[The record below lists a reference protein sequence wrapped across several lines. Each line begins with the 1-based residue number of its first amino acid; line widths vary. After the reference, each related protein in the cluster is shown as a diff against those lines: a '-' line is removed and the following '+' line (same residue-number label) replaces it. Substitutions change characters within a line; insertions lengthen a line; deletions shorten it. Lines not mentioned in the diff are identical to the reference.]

1 MKRVLLTL
9 LIFVFV
15 VSMIIVGVGCNGGTA
30 QRTVEIPAGWKQ
42 FDSDDFELYLPE
54 QWEGGTEEQLQDVIT
69 VLREEGQTALASQV
83 EASIPYLSFWGY
95 DSETISS
102 GALTNV
108 NIASESASFTSLDQ
122 YMKLGYE
129 QMAAQYEQ
137 MGYSFAILEQ
147 DVVSLGSHKEVGK
160 TSVSEEAMGF
170 EVRVVQYIIKS
181 GSNFWIITFTTS
193 PEEFDQYIQTFDTA
207 VEIFMIK

>member
-1 MKRVLLTL
+1 MKRYLLTL

-15 VSMIIVGVGCNGGTA
+15 TSMIIVGVGCNGGTA

-54 QWEGGTEEQLQDVIT
+54 QWEGGTEDELQDVIAI
-69 VLREEGQTALASQV
+69 LREKGQTSLAEQV
-83 EASIPYLSFWGY
+83 EAGIPYLAFWGY

-122 YMKLGYE
+122 YMELGYD
-129 QMAAQYEQ
+129 QMIAQYEQ
-137 MGYSFAILEQ
+137 MGYSFVILEQ
-147 DVVSLGSHKEVGK
+147 EVISLGSHKEVGK
-160 TSVSEEAMGF
+160 TSVSEEVMGF

-181 GSNFWIITFTTS
+181 GSDFWIITFTTS
-193 PEEFDQYIQTFDTA
+193 PEEFDQYIQTFDMA
-207 VEIFMIK
+207 VRAFIIK

>member
-1 MKRVLLTL
+1 
-9 LIFVFV
+9 
-15 VSMIIVGVGCNGGTA
+15 
-30 QRTVEIPAGWKQ
+30 
-42 FDSDDFELYLPE
+42 LPE

-69 VLREEGQTALASQV
+69 VLREKGQTALADQV
-83 EASIPYLSFWGY
+83 EANIPYLSFWGY

-108 NIASESASFTSLDQ
+108 NIAIQSASYMSLDQ

-170 EVRVVQYIIKS
+170 EVRVV
-181 GSNFWIITFTTS
+181 
-193 PEEFDQYIQTFDTA
+193 
-207 VEIFMIK
+207 